1 MIGILQQGQLSTP
14 YYPHIHLHVCVL
26 NCFCPW
32 NSPGKNTGVGCHAF
46 PQGIFPTWELN
57 LGLLHCRQILYP
69 LSHLGMQI
77 IRTWV
82 EATADYSQI
91 VLEEKK
97 SFLLKS
103 PPFSSELTRG
113 FRTRKVLMLS
123 RTPLLL
129 QNISLPKPKNVAILN
144 KRTPEVTQIL
154 MLSCGLCLPVCSRIS
169 PVGKWET
176 DEPSEPS
183 LPSAPKEERHCSANQ
198 TGKHDF

>member
-1 MIGILQQGQLSTP
+1 M
-14 YYPHIHLHVCVL
+14 
-26 NCFCPW
+26 
-32 NSPGKNTGVGCHAF
+32 GCHAL
-46 PQGIFPTWELN
+46 PQGIFPTWGLN

-77 IRTWV
+77 FRAWV
-82 EATADYSQI
+82 EATADCSQI
-91 VLEEKK
+91 VVEEKK

-123 RTPLLL
+123 RKPLLL
-129 QNISLPKPKNVAILN
+129 QNISLPKPKNVATLN

-169 PVGKWET
+169 PVGKWGT
-176 DEPSEPS
+176 DEQSESSSP
-183 LPSAPKEERHCSANQ
+183 AQCSEGRKTLFSKLNR
-198 TGKHDF
+198 